1 MDIEGSLSIFE
12 NQYLLLSTTS
22 YMLYL
27 QSKLP
32 DGLEKIMTFV
42 FFGMILLGLYF
53 AMKKFNKDH

>member
-22 YMLYL
+22 YILYL

>member
-12 NQYLLLSTTS
+12 NQYLLHSTTS

-42 FFGMILLGLYF
+42 FFEMILLGLYF